1 MTFSIKSIATRL
13 FPKPSKPP
21 TSKAQ
26 RLQANTRI
34 LYVANGFIPTLQIC
48 FINPL
53 SALSKNG
60 EVVSETL
67 TEQQLKSQFAKK
79 INRAEA
85 DQSLEEFLADFTPN
99 VIIFCRYSGPRAEE
113 LVSYAQKNAVSVIYH
128 LDDDLLNVP
137 IELGQA
143 KYDFHNHPDRIQTV
157 NYLLQHA
164 HIVYCSTVPLRDR
177 LAKSGEDSHRYFA
190 GPLHC
195 TSEILARAVPG
206 PVRKIGYMGFDH
218 EHDLK
223 PVVPSLVRIL
233 EKYPEIEFDLFGKI
247 PKPKALDCFGSR
259 VNMIPVELNYQD
271 FMQKMKSLGWQ
282 IGICP
287 LADTEFNKTKSD
299 NKWVEYSAV
308 GAAVIASAGTVYDD
322 CCAGGCGLLVES
334 ADRWESSFIALIERP
349 DFRQELVERAQRKLM
364 QQYAPAELKDQ
375 IFHVISLA
383 NDEMNRQ
390 RKVSVESG
398 VELRRKFQ
406 TNHLSTDDS
415 SQSLQTMT
423 TTFPSADSEGRIATP
438 HVDDLSDAD
447 LALLNEMLPWQC
459 FTLDSNGR
467 QFGKAASST
476 KRNLPQIIP
485 DRRIVDLDRRF
496 PLSGSTVLE
505 VGCFEG
511 IHTIALAACG
521 AKVIG
526 IDSRI
531 ENVVKTNVRLWAFGI
546 EATIFRCD
554 VEQEVDFAKIP
565 TVDITHHI
573 GVLYHLVDPVTHLL
587 KILAQTRKAIV
598 LDTHYA
604 KDAEAD
610 RVFELHGVSYRYK
623 HYREKGRSQAFAG
636 MYDHAKWLTL
646 DTLVGLLKGSG
657 FSNVDVAELRDE
669 RNGART
675 LIYASR

>member
-1 MTFSIKSIATRL
+1 MTFSIKSIASRL
-13 FPKPSKPP
+13 FPKPSKPL
-21 TSKAQ
+21 TSLAQ

-53 SALSKNG
+53 SALSQNG
-60 EVVSETL
+60 ELASELL
-67 TEQQLKSQFAKK
+67 TEQQLKSQFGKK
-79 INRAEA
+79 INGSEAE
-85 DQSLEEFLADFTPN
+85 QWINRLLADFAPS
-99 VIIFCRYSGPRAEE
+99 VIIFCRYSGPRAEQI
-113 LVSYAQKNAVSVIYH
+113 VSYAKKNSLPVIYH

-143 KYDFHNHPDRIQTV
+143 KYDFHNHPDRTGAV
-157 NYLLQHA
+157 NYLLRHA
-164 HIVYCSTVPLRDR
+164 HIVYCSTVSLRDR
-177 LAKSGEDSHRYFA
+177 LTNNVADSHRYFA

-195 TSEILARAVPG
+195 TSEILALAVPG
-206 PVRKIGYMGFDH
+206 PVLKIGYMGFDH
-218 EHDLK
+218 EHDFK

-233 EKYPEIEFDLFGKI
+233 ESYSEIEFELFGKI

-259 VNMIPVELNYQD
+259 VKMIPVELNYQD
-271 FMQKMKSLGWQ
+271 FMQKMKSLCWQ

-308 GAAVIASAGTVYDD
+308 GTAVIASAGTVYDD
-322 CCAGGCGLLVES
+322 CCAGGGGLLVES
-334 ADRWESSFIALIERP
+334 ADRWESAFIALIENSEL
-349 DFRQELVERAQRKLM
+349 RQELVENAQKKLLEK
-364 QQYAPAELKDQ
+364 YSPTELKNQ

-383 NDEMNRQ
+383 TDEMNRQ
-390 RKVSVESG
+390 RKAAVEGG
-398 VELRRKFQ
+398 VELRQNRQINYF
-406 TNHLSTDDS
+406 STDDL
-415 SQSLQTMT
+415 SQSLQAMT
-423 TTFPSADSEGRIATP
+423 STFPRADAEGRIATA

-447 LALLNEMLPWQC
+447 LALLNQMLPWQC
-459 FTLDSNGR
+459 FTLDSHGR

-485 DRRIVDLDRRF
+485 DRRIVELNRRF
-496 PLSGSTVLE
+496 PLNGLTVLE

-554 VEQEVDFAKIP
+554 VEQEADFAKIP

-587 KILAQTRKAIV
+587 NILAQTRKAIV

-604 KDAEAD
+604 KDEEAD
-610 RVFELHGVSYRYK
+610 HVFELRGVSYRYK

-646 DTLVGLLKGSG
+646 DTLIRLLKING
-657 FSNVDVAELRDE
+657 FLNVDVAELRDE

>member
-1 MTFSIKSIATRL
+1 MTFSIQSIASRL
-13 FPKPSKPP
+13 FPKPPKPP
-21 TSKAQ
+21 TPKIQ

-48 FINPL
+48 FVNPL
-53 SALSKNG
+53 SALSESG
-60 EVVSETL
+60 ELLSEL
-67 TEQQLKSQFAKK
+67 ITEQQLKSQFGKN
-79 INRAEA
+79 INGAEA
-85 DQSLEEFLADFTPN
+85 EQWTDALLAEFAPS
-99 VIIFCRYSGPRAEE
+99 VVIFCRYSGPRAEQI
-113 LVSYAQKNAVSVIYH
+113 VSYAKKNAVPIIYH

-137 IELGQA
+137 IELGRA
-143 KYDFHNHPDRIQTV
+143 KYDFHNHPDRIGTV
-157 NYLLQHA
+157 DYLLRNA
-164 HIVYCSTVPLRDR
+164 HIVYCSTVCLRER
-177 LAKSGEDSHRYFA
+177 LTKNSVDSHRYFA

-218 EHDLK
+218 EHDFK

-233 EKYPEIEFDLFGKI
+233 EAYPTIEFNLFGKI

-259 VNMIPVELNYQD
+259 VKMIPVELKYQD
-271 FMQKMKSLGWQ
+271 FMQKMKNLGWQ

-308 GAAVIASAGTVYDD
+308 GTAVIASAGTVYDD

-334 ADRWESSFIALIERP
+334 ADRWESSFIALIEN
-349 DFRQELVERAQRKLM
+349 FALRQELVERAQQKLL
-364 QQYAPAELKDQ
+364 QQYSPAELKNQ

-383 NDEMNRQ
+383 NDEMSRQ
-390 RKVSVESG
+390 RKASVASG
-398 VELRRKFQ
+398 VEFRRRLQ
-406 TNHLSTDDS
+406 THPLSTDDS
-415 SQSLQTMT
+415 SQSLQAMT
-423 TTFPSADSEGRIATP
+423 FLLPSADAEGRIATL

-447 LALLNEMLPWQC
+447 LAVLNEMLPWQC
-459 FTLDSNGR
+459 FTLDSHGR

-476 KRNLPQIIP
+476 KRNLPQNIP
-485 DRRIVDLDRRF
+485 DRRIVELDRRF
-496 PLSGSTVLE
+496 PLNGSTVLE

-511 IHTIALAACG
+511 IHTIALAAYG

-546 EATIFRCD
+546 EATTFCCD
-554 VEQEVDFAKIP
+554 VEQEADFVKIP

-610 RVFELHGVSYRYK
+610 HVFELRGVSYRYK

-646 DTLVGLLKGSG
+646 DTLVSLLKSSG
-657 FSNVDVAELRDE
+657 FLNVDVAELRNE

>member
-1 MTFSIKSIATRL
+1 MTFSIKSIASRL
-13 FPKPSKPP
+13 FPKSSKPA

-26 RLQANTRI
+26 RLQAKTRI

-48 FINPL
+48 FVNPL

-60 EVVSETL
+60 ELVSEVL
-67 TEQQLKSQFAKK
+67 TEQQLKSKFEKK
-79 INRAEA
+79 INGAEA
-85 DQSLEEFLADFTPN
+85 EQSLDEFLADFTPS
-99 VIIFCRYSGPRAEE
+99 VIIFCRYSGPRAEQI
-113 LVSYAQKNAVSVIYH
+113 VSYAEKNAVPVIYH

-143 KYDFHNHPDRIQTV
+143 KYDFHNHPDRIGTV

-164 HIVYCSTVPLRDR
+164 HIVYCSTVLLRNR
-177 LAKSGEDSHRYFA
+177 LAKNRADSHRYFA

-195 TSEILARAVPG
+195 TSEILARAVSG

-218 EHDLK
+218 EHDFK
-223 PVVPSLVRIL
+223 PVVPALVGIL
-233 EKYPEIEFDLFGKI
+233 KKYPEIEFELFGKI

-259 VNMIPVELNYQD
+259 VKMISVELNYQD
-271 FMQKMKSLGWQ
+271 FMRKMKSLGWQ

-308 GAAVIASAGTVYDD
+308 GTAVIASAGMVYDD

-334 ADRWESSFIALIERP
+334 ADRWESSFTALIESSE
-349 DFRQELVERAQRKLM
+349 FRQELVGRAQNKLL
-364 QQYAPAELKDQ
+364 QRYAPTELKDQ

-383 NDEMNRQ
+383 IDEMNRQ
-390 RKVSVESG
+390 RKTAAESG
-398 VELRRKFQ
+398 VEFRPKLQ
-406 TNHLSTDDS
+406 THHLSTDDS
-415 SQSLQTMT
+415 SHSLQAMT
-423 TTFPSADSEGRIATP
+423 STLPRADAEGRIATP

-447 LALLNEMLPWQC
+447 LALLNDMLPWQC
-459 FTLDSNGR
+459 FTLDSHGR
-467 QFGKAASST
+467 RFGKAASST
-476 KRNLPQIIP
+476 KRNTPQIIP

-496 PLSGSTVLE
+496 PLNGSTVLE

-511 IHTIALAACG
+511 IHTIALADCG

-546 EATIFRCD
+546 EAKIFRCD
-554 VEQEVDFAKIP
+554 VEQEADFSKIP
-565 TVDITHHI
+565 SVDITHHI

-604 KDAEAD
+604 KDSEAD
-610 RVFELHGVSYRYK
+610 HVFELRGVSYRYK

-646 DTLVGLLKGSG
+646 DTLVGLLKDSG

>member
-1 MTFSIKSIATRL
+1 MTFSIKSIASHL
-13 FPKPSKPP
+13 FPKASNPP
-21 TSKAQ
+21 LSKAQ
-26 RLQANTRI
+26 RPHANTRI

-48 FINPL
+48 FVNPL
-53 SALSKNG
+53 SATSKNG
-60 EVVSETL
+60 ELVSELL
-67 TEQQLKSQFAKK
+67 TEQQLKSQFGKK
-79 INRAEA
+79 INGAEA
-85 DQSLEEFLADFTPN
+85 EQWIDALLADFAPS
-99 VIIFCRYSGPRAEE
+99 VVIFCRYSGPRAEQI
-113 LVSYAQKNAVSVIYH
+113 VSYSEKNDVPVIYH

-143 KYDFHNHPDRIQTV
+143 KYDFHNHPDRIGTV
-157 NYLLQHA
+157 NYLLRHA
-164 HIVYCSTVPLRDR
+164 HIIYCSTVPLRDR
-177 LAKSGEDSHRYFA
+177 LTKNSADSHRYFA

-195 TSEILARAVPG
+195 TSEILARSVPG

-218 EHDLK
+218 EHDFEQ
-223 PVVPSLVRIL
+223 VVPSLVTIL

-271 FMQKMKSLGWQ
+271 FMQRMKSLGWQ

-308 GAAVIASAGTVYDD
+308 GVAVIASAGTVYDD
-322 CCAGGCGLLVES
+322 CCTGGCGLLVES
-334 ADRWESSFIALIERP
+334 ADRWESSFTALIESP
-349 DFRQELVERAQRKLM
+349 EFRQELVARAQQKLL
-364 QQYAPAELKDQ
+364 QQYAPAKLKDQ

-390 RKVSVESG
+390 RKASVESG
-398 VELRRKFQ
+398 VELRQKIKI
-406 TNHLSTDDS
+406 NHLSTDDS

-423 TTFPSADSEGRIATP
+423 STFPSADAEGRIATP

-447 LALLNEMLPWQC
+447 LALLNKLLPWQC
-459 FTLDSNGR
+459 FTLDSHGR

-485 DRRIVDLDRRF
+485 DCRIVDLDRRF
-496 PLSGSTVLE
+496 PLNGSTVLE

-546 EATIFRCD
+546 DATIFRCD
-554 VEQEVDFAKIP
+554 VEQEADFAKIP
-565 TVDITHHI
+565 TVDITYHI

-610 RVFELHGVSYRYK
+610 HLFELRGVSYRYK

-646 DTLVGLLKGSG
+646 DTLIGLLKSSG
-657 FSNVDVAELRDE
+657 FSNVDVAELREE